1 MDLIKYII
9 FCIVRDSSLNN
20 KDNKRIEI
28 SQFKNKC
35 VKSGDELD
43 IVIKGKNLKREN
55 LHVYCLDDTGI
66 VDNSEV
72 EYSIRDSEEKQIITF
87 KFNNKENKNK
97 LYRLNVKYKDGKS
110 NMASSMSTVYLNAS
124 IQKNNMIVNEVI
136 PRVSHMKEKGG
147 LNPIILKGNNLKSN
161 NLQLKVIES
170 SSNTH
175 LINQENSFEGDSNE
189 QKTFFQF
196 PKNNTHIDKVYRVE
210 VWSKSEN
217 KFLNSSNV
225 IVQKTKITENIS
237 QTLKCTQISKDNN
250 GKIITI
256 KFNENIKSDI
266 QTLRRNI
273 KLARTYNN
281 YNNVHANFELLDP
294 KDNIEIKNNE
304 IIITLNKAL
313 AKTELNNVIKIE
325 AGAVKDPNEKFNEEI
340 LERIKT
346 VNEINQTEYKGMN
359 KINSKVF
366 NSDGGNVEIEIIGEN
381 LKQFKKDGHM
391 TEGTVVQIFDV
402 TSTTAREDIKVDVEG
417 YGDKQLLKFKVPEN
431 NTEKTQTYMVSIST
445 NGGVTRVE
453 ENKNFED
460 ERFNRIAISV
470 LPKNKNKNDI
480 TISHITIASYGT
492 NTDQLGDNT
501 IATTPLNQESKKTRL
516 EVYGTNLDKN
526 KTKVRVVDKNGVI
539 WPVVNEPSYDST
551 DVFIMVGFD
560 KTGVMLGGTHQML
573 EVICPNNIKGDPEFK
588 IEVAPDGINFDKKT
602 FARVKVP
609 SYKVANREMKVENVT
624 IKYLDEKG
632 DQLEKQETVKA
643 YDWFFKK
650 EFKFNQKEIKGYTLK
665 EIKKDPGSIKDEN
678 KVVIYIYSQN

>member
-9 FCIVRDSSLNN
+9 LCIVRDSNLNN
-20 KDNKRIEI
+20 KDNKKIEI
-28 SQFKNKC
+28 NQFKNKH
-35 VKSGDELD
+35 VKSGEELE
-43 IVIKGKNLKREN
+43 IVVKGQTLKKEN
-55 LHVYCLDDTGI
+55 LYVYCLDDTGM
-66 VDNSEV
+66 VDNSEI
-72 EYSIRDSEEKQIITF
+72 EYSIKDLQEKQVITF
-87 KFNNKENKNK
+87 KFNNKNNKEK
-97 LYRLNVKYKDGKS
+97 LYKLNVKYEDGKS
-110 NMASSMSTVYLNAS
+110 SKANSMSTVYVMPD
-124 IQKNNMIVNEVI
+124 IKKNNVVVNEI
-136 PRVSHMKEKGG
+136 KPKISHMKEIGG
-147 LNPIILKGNNLKSN
+147 RNPITVKGNNLISN
-161 NLQLKVIES
+161 DLELKVIEN
-170 SSNTH
+170 SSNRQLTNGENNFKGNS
-175 LINQENSFEGDSNE
+175 NQQEI
-189 QKTFFQF
+189 FFDF
-196 PKNNTHIDKVYRVE
+196 PKNNTDIDKVYRVE
-210 VWSKSEN
+210 VWSKNEN
-217 KFLNSSNV
+217 KLLNSSNV
-225 IVQKTKITENIS
+225 IVRKRKVTNIS
-237 QTLKCTQISKDNN
+237 ETLKCTQISKDNN

-256 KFNENIKSDI
+256 KFNENVKGDI

-313 AKTELNNVIKIE
+313 TETEVNNRIKIE
-325 AGAVKDPNEKFNEEI
+325 AGAVKDSNEKFNKEI
-340 LERIKT
+340 LERIMAD
-346 VNEINQTEYKGMN
+346 NEINQTEYKGMN
-359 KINSKVF
+359 KINSKIF
-366 NSDGGNVEIEIIGEN
+366 NSNGGNVEIEIIGKN

-402 TSTTAREDIKVDVEG
+402 TSTTAREDIKVYVEG
-417 YGDKQLLKFKVPEN
+417 YGDNQLLKFKVPEN

-624 IKYLDEKG
+624 IKYLNEKG

-678 KVVIYIYSQN
+678 KVVTYIYSQN